1 MSRERK
7 RERILSFSASHATPE
22 VFPPHPLVLSVPV
35 SCLGWPHMRE
45 KRNGKW
51 DRTGK
56 TGGLCSLSPAHFP
69 ALTRASL
76 PNSQIYS
83 RSQHPFPSNS
93 QPSTRW
99 TTHLYPLT
107 QNHLNEGSHCPAP
120 SSSNKLSLFL
130 LSRIVWDLQVRYIS
144 GFFPHTLS
152 Q

>member
-7 RERILSFSASHATPE
+7 RERILSFLASHATPE

-35 SCLGWPHMRE
+35 SCLGWPQMRE
-45 KRNGKW
+45 KRIEKW
-51 DRTGK
+51 DRMGK
-56 TGGLCSLSPAHFP
+56 IGGLCSPSPAHFP

-76 PNSQIYS
+76 PNSQTYS
-83 RSQHPFPSNS
+83 RSQPPFPSNS
-93 QPSTRW
+93 QSSIRCTI
-99 TTHLYPLT
+99 HLYPLT

-130 LSRIVWDLQVRYIS
+130 LSRIAWDLQVSYIS
-144 GFFPHTLS
+144 GFSPHTLS